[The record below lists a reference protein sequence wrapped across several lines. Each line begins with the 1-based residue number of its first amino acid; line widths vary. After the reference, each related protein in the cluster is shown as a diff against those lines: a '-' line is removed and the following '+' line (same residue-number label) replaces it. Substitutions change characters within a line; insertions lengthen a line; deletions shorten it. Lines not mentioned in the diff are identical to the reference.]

1 MVKREEATVN
11 HLKMK
16 EKGITL
22 IVLVVT
28 IIVLLIL
35 AGIAI
40 SLSIGNN
47 GLFSRA
53 KNSEEE
59 HKKASIKEELELLI
73 GDIQIDIVLEGK
85 QIIGEELEHKLNQN
99 GATVINRTDEQ
110 IDGEYKDY
118 SYTIDKLGNIT
129 INNKLDGVRPTGETK
144 IIQVQEGPEV
154 EIVQIQVLAYIT
166 EGEIESIEPL
176 NGAVLKTE
184 NSNSDKIYE
193 VRKNGKY
200 KFKVVGTNKRI
211 CILETEEITNMV
223 KTIEASSILEGIE
236 KIDDNG
242 RVNIEVDGT
251 ITYHMRTVKI
261 DGDVVLGEKLLIN
274 GEEKEI
280 ENINHTGNI
289 YSVGSDED
297 VGTASS
303 YAKNSVI
310 LKVNGNLTIEDN
322 IKLTSVASGAGYG
335 GAKGMYVYC
344 TQTLT
349 NKGEISMTARG
360 AYAKGE
366 DVYLWKN
373 KSNNLYEYVPSK
385 GADGGVGVWKLTAG
399 KAGGNADT
407 ITETIRATGGGGSGG
422 SRPGS
427 SNTHSG
433 NGGAGTS
440 YSGGAGSGGKNDP
453 VNHENGSS
461 EGGKRRK

>member
-1 MVKREEATVN
+1 MKGKQKKMVKREEATVN

-154 EIVQIQVLAYIT
+154 EIVQIQVLAY
-166 EGEIESIEPL
+166 
-176 NGAVLKTE
+176 
-184 NSNSDKIYE
+184 KI
-193 VRKNGKY
+193 
-200 KFKVVGTNKRI
+200 
-211 CILETEEITNMV
+211 
-223 KTIEASSILEGIE
+223 
-236 KIDDNG
+236 G
-242 RVNIEVDGT
+242 RAHV
-251 ITYHMRTVKI
+251 
-261 DGDVVLGEKLLIN
+261 
-274 GEEKEI
+274 
-280 ENINHTGNI
+280 
-289 YSVGSDED
+289 
-297 VGTASS
+297 
-303 YAKNSVI
+303 
-310 LKVNGNLTIEDN
+310 
-322 IKLTSVASGAGYG
+322 
-335 GAKGMYVYC
+335 
-344 TQTLT
+344 
-349 NKGEISMTARG
+349 
-360 AYAKGE
+360 
-366 DVYLWKN
+366 
-373 KSNNLYEYVPSK
+373 
-385 GADGGVGVWKLTAG
+385 
-399 KAGGNADT
+399 
-407 ITETIRATGGGGSGG
+407 
-422 SRPGS
+422 
-427 SNTHSG
+427 
-433 NGGAGTS
+433 
-440 YSGGAGSGGKNDP
+440 
-453 VNHENGSS
+453 
-461 EGGKRRK
+461 